1 MLVSSISTL
10 LIGMLL
16 GLRFKVLIVAPA
28 SLGAMLFAICV
39 GIMHADVPWKIGL
52 SAAAAIACLQ
62 VGYVAGIVILSRLG
76 SGLVPGYN
84 SPSTRVRH
92 AVQKSPRTERQGSGH
107 SPAGQLE
114 NICRRG
120 ACLELRGDLAT
131 NADPRKLWQ

>member
-10 LIGMLL
+10 LFGMLL

-39 GIMHADVPWKIGL
+39 GIMRADVPWKIGL
-52 SAAAAIACLQ
+52 GAAAAIACLQ

-84 SPSTRVRH
+84 SPSTR
-92 AVQKSPRTERQGSGH
+92 SGT
-107 SPAGQLE
+107 LF
-114 NICRRG
+114 RRPTDR
-120 ACLELRGDLAT
+120 AA
-131 NADPRKLWQ
+131 